1 MTRVERLKMTR
12 LLLDD
17 SRLSALDISKIVS
30 RSPTWVKQI
39 ARQYPRSRTIRTI
52 YPPTPVRNAATPRD
66 DPPRP
71 ARSVRR
77 RSRRSVY
84 PNKYWCWFDR
94 IAGLGYL
101 GLLIFGVWHGDLVVR
116 EGERRLTYQ
125 ARRAPPEGGGVP

>member
-52 YPPTPVRNAATPRD
+52 YPPTPVRNATTPRD

-71 ARSVRR
+71 ARTVRR
-77 RSRRSVY
+77 RSRGSVY
-84 PNKYWCWFDR
+84 PNKFWCWLDR
-94 IAGLGYL
+94 LGSL
-101 GLLIFGVWHGDLVVR
+101 GLLGLTIFGVWNGNLVVR
-116 EGERRLTYQ
+116 EGERRLTFQ
-125 ARRAPPEGGGVP
+125 ARRAPPKGGAAP